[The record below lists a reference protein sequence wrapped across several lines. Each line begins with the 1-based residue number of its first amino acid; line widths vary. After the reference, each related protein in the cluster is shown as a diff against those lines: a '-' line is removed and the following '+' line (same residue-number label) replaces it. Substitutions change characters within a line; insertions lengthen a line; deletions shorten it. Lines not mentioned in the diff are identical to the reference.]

1 MTDTV
6 PAARRIG
13 PLLAT
18 VLVAGNM
25 IGSGVFLLP
34 ATLAVIGSST
44 IIGWIIA
51 SAGAMLLA
59 GCFALLATL
68 KPTPDGFVE
77 YPAQG
82 LHPFF
87 GFANWFL
94 YWLSCWVGSP
104 AIALAVTGYLTFF
117 FQVLSDPVIAV
128 WTTIGVIWL
137 MTLANVIGAR
147 TVARL
152 GGLTLVIGL
161 APIAV
166 ATVLGLLAFDPA
178 VFAAGWNVT
187 GKPLTQAVG
196 GSLAPIFWA
205 FLGLESATVAAAVVR
220 DPERNVARA
229 ALGGVGLAAVVYMA
243 ASVALMG
250 AIPVAVL
257 AKSPAPFADAIQIL
271 AGSTVASVI
280 AVCALLKAA
289 GTMGGWLLLIAEA
302 ARSGAAAG
310 FMPRVLS
317 SRDPARTPVRDL
329 LLAAGMMSVVI
340 ASSMSPTLGKQ
351 FGVLINIAVNLSM
364 VAYALCA
371 LALIRFAGGIA
382 DRGKRL
388 AARVMAVGGAAFAV
402 WVVAASDATMLAPSL
417 WAFAATVPLYGLVL
431 LARRVSGTGK
441 AVPRD
446 S

>member
-1 MTDTV
+1 MTDTI

-25 IGSGVFLLP
+25 VGSGVFLLP
-34 ATLAVIGSST
+34 ATLAAIGSST
-44 IIGWIIA
+44 LIGWIIA

-117 FQVLSDPVIAV
+117 FPVLSDPVIAV

-178 VFAAGWNVT
+178 TFAAGWNVT

-229 ALGGVGLAAVVYMA
+229 ALGGVGLAAIIYMA

-250 AIPVAVL
+250 AIPIAVL

-289 GTMGGWLLLIAEA
+289 GTMGGWLLLTAEA
-302 ARSGAAAG
+302 ARSGASAG
-310 FMPRVLS
+310 FLPRVLS
-317 SRDPARTPVRDL
+317 NRDPARTPVRDL
-329 LLAAGMMSVVI
+329 LLAAGLMSVVI

-371 LALIRFAGGIA
+371 LALFRFAGGMA
-382 DRGKRL
+382 DPGKRL
-388 AARVMAVGGAAFAV
+388 AARAMAVGGATFAV
-402 WVVAASDATMLAPSL
+402 WVVAASDPTMLAPSL
-417 WAFAATVPLYGLVL
+417 WAFAATVPLYGLVV
-431 LARRVSGTGK
+431 LAKRVRRV
-441 AVPRD
+441 A
-446 S
+446 

>member
-1 MTDTV
+1 MTDTPP
-6 PAARRIG
+6 PARKIG
-13 PLLAT
+13 LGLAT

-34 ATLAVIGSST
+34 ATLAAIGSST
-44 IIGWIIA
+44 LIGWVIA

-59 GCFALLATL
+59 GVFALLGTL
-68 KPTPDGFVE
+68 KPTPDGMVD
-77 YPAQG
+77 YPAQ

-87 GFANWFL
+87 GFANWLL

-104 AIALAVTGYLTFF
+104 AVALAVTGYLSFF
-117 FQVLSDPVIAV
+117 IPALNDPVLSV

-152 GGLTLVIGL
+152 GALTLVIGL

-166 ATVLGLLAFDPA
+166 ATVLGLLAFDPH
-178 VFAAGWNVT
+178 VFAASWNVT
-187 GKPLTQAVG
+187 GKPLAQAVG

-229 ALGGVGLAAVVYMA
+229 ALGGVGLAAVVYIA
-243 ASVALMG
+243 ASIAMLG
-250 AIPVAVL
+250 AIPADVL
-257 AKSPAPFADAIQIL
+257 ARSSAPFADAIRIL
-271 AGSTVASVI
+271 AGPGVASVI
-280 AVCALLKAA
+280 AVCAMLKAA
-289 GTMGGWLLLIAEA
+289 GTMGGWVLMTAESG
-302 ARSGAAAG
+302 RSGAAAG
-310 FMPRVLS
+310 FIPKVLS
-317 SRDPARTPVRDL
+317 SRDPDRTPVRDL
-329 LLAAGMMSVVI
+329 LVTAVLMSIVI

-371 LALIRFAGGIA
+371 LALIRFAGAIT
-382 DRGKRL
+382 DPGKRF
-388 AARVMAVGGAAFAV
+388 AARLMAMGGAGFAV
-402 WVVAASDATMLAPSL
+402 WVVAASDPAMLAPSL
-417 WAFAATVPLYGLVL
+417 WTFAATVPLYGVML
-431 LARRVSGTGK
+431 LAKRMRGTGK